1 MKEIYGIISG
11 MEEIYKKT
19 VNENGICSCN
29 EIDIFV
35 DEWKLGLQNKK
46 NQQNSFLPVFI
57 RSRAMNLHAN

>member
-1 MKEIYGIISG
+1 
-11 MEEIYKKT
+11 MEEIYKKN

-29 EIDIFV
+29 EIDISV
-35 DEWKLGLQNKK
+35 DEWKLVLQNKK